1 VLEISVAGKPIKGG
15 RQRVSA
21 PSVILLPHDPT
32 SVGLARH
39 RLGDELASAGV
50 MRSVVDDAVLIAS
63 ELLSNALRHARPL
76 PCGNVRVTWRV
87 CADGDVEVAVSD
99 GGASTEPRL
108 SHTSLSALGGR
119 GLSIVDRLSDRWGV
133 RHEDGG
139 TIVWAV
145 LADGA
150 LVAMADEGSESLD
163 GAARTS

>member
-1 VLEISVAGKPIKGG
+1 M
-15 RQRVSA
+15 SA

-39 RLGDELASAGV
+39 RLGTELTGAGV
-50 MRSVVDDAVLIAS
+50 MKTVVEDAVLIAS

-76 PCGNVRVTWRV
+76 SCGNVRMAWRI
-87 CADGDVEVAVSD
+87 CADGDVEVSVSD
-99 GGASTEPRL
+99 GGAATEPRL

-133 RHEDGG
+133 RHEDGS

-150 LVAMADEGSESLD
+150 LVVMPDESSESLD

>member
-1 VLEISVAGKPIKGG
+1 M
-15 RQRVSA
+15 SA

-39 RLGDELASAGV
+39 RLGDELAGAGV
-50 MRSVVDDAVLIAS
+50 MSAVVDDAVLISS

-76 PCGNVRVTWRV
+76 PCGNVRMTWRA
-87 CADGDVEVAVSD
+87 CSDGSVEVSVSD

-108 SHTSLSALGGR
+108 SHSSLSALGGR

-133 RHEDGG
+133 RHEDDT

-145 LADGA
+145 LAEGA
-150 LVAMADEGSESLD
+150 FVAMANEGSESLD

>member
-1 VLEISVAGKPIKGG
+1 M
-15 RQRVSA
+15 SA

-39 RLGDELASAGV
+39 RLGDELAQAGV
-50 MRSVVDDAVLIAS
+50 MRAVAEDAVLIAS

-76 PCGNVRVTWRV
+76 PDGNVRIAWQVRG
-87 CADGDVEVAVSD
+87 DGDVEVSVSD

-108 SHTSLSALGGR
+108 SQTPLSSLGGR

-133 RHEDGG
+133 RHEDDG

-150 LVAMADEGSESLD
+150 LVAMPDESSESLN
-163 GAARTS
+163 GAARAS

>member
-1 VLEISVAGKPIKGG
+1 
-15 RQRVSA
+15 VSA

-39 RLGDELASAGV
+39 RLGDELAGAGV
-50 MRSVVDDAVLIAS
+50 MRGVVDDAVLIVS

-76 PCGNVRVTWRV
+76 PSGNVRMSWRISH
-87 CADGDVEVAVSD
+87 DGYVEISVID
-99 GGASTEPRL
+99 GGAATEPRV

-133 RHEDGG
+133 RHDDG
-139 TIVWAV
+139 TTVVWVV

-150 LVAMADEGSESLD
+150 LVPLAEEGSETLD
-163 GAARTS
+163 GAVRSS